1 MPTFLTPQQYIQF
14 TKVHLYRKANSDQKR
29 WLNFG
34 WQHTLIICGWA
45 LEVKLKVQRYRKN
58 ICEYGIM
65 RHNAPLQ
72 RHVKTPQPIVLFFF
86 CECIKSFSLSLW
98 FISFVSLWSFCFSW
112 WSLFITLWFR
122 CVFSYSCFLSV
133 VILDFFMVIFLLH
146 VFPWALCLAGIYRN
160 GYEY

>member
-14 TKVHLYRKANSDQKR
+14 TKVHLYMKANSDQKR

-65 RHNAPLQ
+65 RQ
-72 RHVKTPQPIVLFFF
+72 RSSAKTCKNPTTHHFIFFLWMYQIF
-86 CECIKSFSLSLW
+86 FSLLVVY
-98 FISFVSLWSFCFSW
+98 IFC
-112 WSLFITLWFR
+112 LF
-122 CVFSYSCFLSV
+122 V
-133 VILDFFMVIFLLH
+133 VILLLVMVIIHHFVVPLCLLILMLSVCSHFGFFYGDFFIT
-146 VFPWALCLAGIYRN
+146 CLPVSPVPGRHI
-160 GYEY
+160 

>member
-14 TKVHLYRKANSDQKR
+14 TKVHLYRKVHSDQKR

-72 RHVKTPQPIVLFFF
+72 RHVKTPQPIILFFF

-98 FISFVSLWSFCFSW
+98 FISFVSLLLVMVIIHHFVVPLCLLILMLSVCSHFGFFYGDF
-112 WSLFITLWFR
+112 FIT
-122 CVFSYSCFLSV
+122 
-133 VILDFFMVIFLLH
+133 
-146 VFPWALCLAGIYRN
+146 CLPVSPVPGRHI
-160 GYEY
+160 

>member
-72 RHVKTPQPIVLFFF
+72 RHVKTPQPIILFFF

-98 FISFVSLWSFCFSW
+98 FISFC
-112 WSLFITLWFR
+112 LF
-122 CVFSYSCFLSV
+122 V
-133 VILDFFMVIFLLH
+133 VILLLVMVIIHHFVVPLCLLILMLSVCSHFGFFYGDFFIT
-146 VFPWALCLAGIYRN
+146 CLPVSPVPGRHI
-160 GYEY
+160 